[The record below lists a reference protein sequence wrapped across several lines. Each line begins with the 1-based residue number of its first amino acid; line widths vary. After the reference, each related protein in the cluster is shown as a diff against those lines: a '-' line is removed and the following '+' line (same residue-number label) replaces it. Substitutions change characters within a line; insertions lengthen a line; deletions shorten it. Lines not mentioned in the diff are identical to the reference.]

1 MQSIQKTTSLPF
13 RGHLIAIRLIISLLV
28 VCSVDLCLIVQT
40 QTAAAQDAGKSLVTS
55 SRNILGTETNRS
67 ASVRLGDVDGDGDLD
82 AVVANGRHW
91 PQQNYLFLNQGRGK
105 FSVMRP
111 LENERATSYA
121 CELADLDGDGDLDL
135 AVGNDMALGL
145 SLIHI

>member
-1 MQSIQKTTSLPF
+1 MQSIQTTTCLLF
-13 RGHLIAIRLIISLLV
+13 RRHQKVTRRVTCLLM
-28 VCSVDLCLIVQT
+28 VCSVNLISITQT
-40 QTAAAQDAGKSLVTS
+40 QTATAQDAGKSLVTS

-91 PQQNYLFLNQGRGK
+91 PQQNYLYLNQGRGK

-111 LENERATSYA
+111 LEKERATSSVSYTH
-121 CELADLDGDGDLDL
+121 LTLPTIYS
-135 AVGNDMALGL
+135 V
-145 SLIHI
+145 